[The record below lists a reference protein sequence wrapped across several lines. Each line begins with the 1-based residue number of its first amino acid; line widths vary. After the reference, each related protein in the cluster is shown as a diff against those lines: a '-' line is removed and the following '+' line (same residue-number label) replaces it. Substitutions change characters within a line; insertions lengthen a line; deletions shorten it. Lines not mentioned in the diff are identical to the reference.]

1 MFVCSHGYVFDTIS
15 DIHLGHGFMS
25 VFSHNIVRSNP
36 MYSPS
41 LLDKSASEQKA
52 LVHSFGLK
60 ILHVHQNIRPPWA
73 VASSTCGSL
82 REI

>member
-15 DIHLGHGFMS
+15 DIHSGHGFMS
-25 VFSHNIVRSNP
+25 VVSDKRVQSNP

-52 LVHSFGLK
+52 S
-60 ILHVHQNIRPPWA
+60 
-73 VASSTCGSL
+73 GSQFWS
-82 REI
+82 